1 MTEGGRADHVS
12 RVPLRP
18 RAYTAPAEPR
28 ATDPT
33 RDAIELRARVAS
45 VNRGAARAAVL
56 GSRRQELEVRNSRL
70 HERQTFL
77 EPRLRRAG
85 QRREAATAAR
95 AAPAERRVAVE
106 RSLAGLAA
114 DLAASGGDCSPMQVA
129 EGLRRVA
136 DGHMAAAIRAGSLRR
151 GHDVEP
157 GVAEAAELPLLPEGV
172 NPAARVRDLERE
184 LRLMGP
190 INPLALEE
198 FNELQERH
206 TFLEAQLEDVRET
219 RRELLRVIKA
229 IDAETRGGYGWPRTW
244 KELLARGI
252 RVGKD
257 RVQKLMQLH
266 GIRARG
272 KRRFKVTTDS
282 KHDLPIAANLLNQ
295 AFAVSEPD
303 KVWVGD
309 ITYIA
314 TDEGWLFLAV
324 VIDLF
329 SRQVVGW
336 SLRQDMTR
344 ELVIDALRMAWF
356 KRHPG
361 KDAGLIFHS
370 DRGSQYASKDYRDVL
385 TEYGITAS
393 MSRRGNC
400 WDNACS
406 ETLFGSLK
414 VERLHGQRFKS
425 RRQAKDEVV
434 AWLLWY
440 NRTRLH
446 STLAYTSPMQFEEAW
461 LASQPRQASA

>member
-1 MTEGGRADHVS
+1 VKYAFIQRHRRVWPISVQCRVLQVS
-12 RVPLRP
+12 VTG
-18 RAYTAPAEPR
+18 Y
-28 ATDPT
+28 
-33 RDAIELRARVAS
+33 
-45 VNRGAARAAVL
+45 
-56 GSRRQELEVRNSRL
+56 
-70 HERQTFL
+70 HEHFM
-77 EPRLRRAG
+77 RRASNA
-85 QRREAATAAR
+85 QRRHLSDDA
-95 AAPAERRVAVE
+95 
-106 RSLAGLAA
+106 
-114 DLAASGGDCSPMQVA
+114 
-129 EGLRRVA
+129 
-136 DGHMAAAIRAGSLRR
+136 
-151 GHDVEP
+151 
-157 GVAEAAELPLLPEGV
+157 LLV
-172 NPAARVRDLERE
+172 
-184 LRLMGP
+184 
-190 INPLALEE
+190 
-198 FNELQERH
+198 H
-206 TFLEAQLEDVRET
+206 
-219 RRELLRVIKA
+219 IKA
-229 IDAETRGGYGWPRTW
+229 IHAETRGGYGWPRTW

-461 LASQPRQASA
+461 LASQPRRDPGARSDDPQEESPLEESERMGDLRYRQHGWKPDELPDFATIRRDQPDSQRPESIEKTYQADLAIIGALLSVIKGDPPFQKHPEFQSEAKLILVLEQQFDGYAGCKRRTLEKRFKAAKDLLKLP